1 MPADL
6 GAELE
11 QATRTAFAR
20 MFGVIAITRP
30 EELPDMTTTLV
41 PLDARGSD
49 PLDPLGEGGG
59 ARRRHRLLAA
69 AAAVAVAAAVAAVV
83 VLPDRMSS
91 DRVSTTVPPT
101 TAPPTTAPPTTST
114 TTTTS
119 SGGPVT
125 VTSPD
130 GAVSPVPGADVEG
143 AVVREAEML
152 DALDPA
158 TSDLPLDQLRDVA
171 TVDGNGPATLQVVDD
186 GTRIGLQ
193 LSSTWAVGFSPSV
206 QGTPHEL
213 ERYWMVSAMDNQ
225 FMVWGL
231 VPGDVARVTV
241 FTEDGQQVSAETLPV
256 GAPAMEARAFVLI
269 LPPLAY
275 IGGMSG
281 ERDDGTPVLAG
292 TEIDA
297 SLVRFQEHSPLLKEW
312 TGFVPIVQH

>member
-1 MPADL
+1 MTADL
-6 GAELE
+6 DAELE

-20 MFGVIAITRP
+20 MFGVIEVTRP
-30 EELPDMTTTLV
+30 EERPTGETTV
-41 PLDARGSD
+41 VALDTWESD
-49 PLDPLGEGGG
+49 PLGGRGG
-59 ARRRHRLLAA
+59 ARRRRHRLLAVA
-69 AAAVAVAAAVAAVV
+69 AVVAVAAAVVAVV

-91 DRVSTTVPPT
+91 DDVSTTEPSAT
-101 TAPPTTAPPTTST
+101 TSSSTTTSSTTST
-114 TTTTS
+114 TSTTS

-125 VTSPD
+125 VTSPE
-130 GAVSPVPGADVEG
+130 GAVSPVPGGDVDG
-143 AVVREAEML
+143 VVVRDAEML

-158 TSDLPLDQLRDVA
+158 TTVLPLDQLRDVA
-171 TVDGNGPATLQVVDD
+171 TVEGNGPATLQVVDD

-206 QGTPHEL
+206 EGTPHEL

-241 FTEDGQQVSAETLPV
+241 FTEDGQQVSAQTLPV
-256 GAPAMEARAFVLI
+256 GAPEVQVRAFVLI

-292 TEIDA
+292 TEIES
-297 SLVRFQEHSPLLKEW
+297 SLVRFQQHSPMLKEW
-312 TGFVPIVQH
+312 TGFVPVVQH